1 MLLIQLPET
10 NLPASI
16 VLFLVG
22 AAGVWLIGSRLVVYA
37 DEIADRQRIGRAV
50 MGLVFLAAATSMP
63 EIITT
68 IVAAVSGNA
77 SLVLGNLLGGITLQF
92 AILAIADGFV
102 VGVAITSFPRK
113 TTTILEGVV
122 LGLLM
127 ALLIATLTL
136 NEYAVLG
143 HVGLGSTFL
152 AVCYLGA
159 IALLRKHENGVS
171 WVPVEVP
178 EPGDVSEESVFVS
191 SFPEL
196 GAGALNLRFLGLTC
210 GLVLAA
216 FLTVETAERIGMQ
229 TSMGSGFVGVTL
241 LAGATSLPELSTTIA
256 AVRLGAYTMAI
267 SNIFG
272 SNLIMLALIWPAD
285 LLFLRGP
292 ILQEFEPVLSLALIS
307 GLIVTLVYVAG
318 LLLRSRRNIFGLGY
332 DSLAVL
338 VISGVT
344 LLLYWLRK

>member
-1 MLLIQLPET
+1 MLLTQLPET
-10 NLPASI
+10 DLPTDV
-16 VLFLVG
+16 VLLLVG
-22 AAGVWLIGSRLVVYA
+22 AVGVWFIGSRLVVYA
-37 DEIADRQRIGRAV
+37 DEIADRYRIGRAV
-50 MGLVFLAAATSMP
+50 MGFVFLAAATSMP

-68 IVAAVSGNA
+68 IVAAVGGNA

-102 VGVAITSFPRK
+102 LGVAITSFPRK
-113 TTTILEGVV
+113 TTTLLEGVV
-122 LGLLM
+122 LALLM
-127 ALLIATLTL
+127 ALLIATLAL
-136 NEYAVLG
+136 NEIAALG

-152 AVCYLGA
+152 ALCYLGA
-159 IALLRKHENGVS
+159 ILLLRRHDDGVS
-171 WVPVEVP
+171 WIPVEVP
-178 EPGDVSEESVFVS
+178 EPGDVDEESEFVS

-196 GAGALNLRFLGLTC
+196 GAGALNFRFLGFSC

-216 FLTVETAERIGMQ
+216 FLTVEMAERIGTQ
-229 TSMGSGFVGVTL
+229 TAIGSGFVGVTI

-285 LLFLRGP
+285 ILFLRGP
-292 ILQEFEPVLSLALIS
+292 ILLEFEPVLWLALVS
-307 GLIVTLVYVAG
+307 GLIVTLVYVSG
-318 LLLRSRRNIFGLGY
+318 LLVRSRRSLFGLGY

-344 LLLYWLRK
+344 LVLYWLRK

>member
-1 MLLIQLPET
+1 MLLTQLPET
-10 NLPASI
+10 NLPTNI

-22 AAGVWLIGSRLVVYA
+22 AVGVWFIGSRLVVYA
-37 DEIADRQRIGRAV
+37 DEIADRHRIGRAL

-68 IVAAVSGNA
+68 VVAAISGNA

-102 VGVAITSFPRK
+102 LGVAITSFPRK

-122 LGLLM
+122 LALLM
-127 ALLIATLTL
+127 ALLIAILSL

-152 AVCYLGA
+152 AVCYLAA
-159 IALLRKHENGVS
+159 IILLRRHDDGVS
-171 WVPVEVP
+171 WVPVEIP
-178 EPGDVSEESVFVS
+178 EPGDVDEESVFVS

-196 GAGALNLRFLGLTC
+196 GASALNLRFVGLSC

-216 FLTVETAERIGMQ
+216 FLTVEMTERISIQ
-229 TSMGSGFVGVTL
+229 TSIGSGFVGVTL

-285 LLFLRGP
+285 VLFAQGP
-292 ILQEFEPVLSLALIS
+292 ILLEFEPVLWLASIS
-307 GLIVTLVYVAG
+307 GLIITLVYICG
-318 LLLRSRRNIFGLGY
+318 LLVRSRRSLFGLGY

-344 LLLYWLRK
+344 VMLYWFRK